1 MDKKSNEQLQ
11 KLRTEVISAGVSS
24 VTPLHVAS
32 ARGAIVRDVEGRE
45 YIDFGGGIGVM
56 NIGHCHPRVVAAI
69 KAQAEKFHHT
79 CFMVSPYEVAIT
91 LAEKLCRITPG
102 QFPKKAMFVNSGA
115 EAVENAVKIARA
127 YTKRPAVIVFDN
139 AYHGRTL
146 LTMTMTSKV
155 KPYKLGFGPFAPE
168 VYRMPFGDT
177 AGPEKLKE
185 IFVKH
190 VNPEAVA
197 CVVAEPVQGEGGFIT
212 PPPGYFQELAR
223 ICRDNGIVFVAD
235 EIQSGMGRTGK
246 MFAIEHWEGVEPDLV
261 TVAKSLG
268 AGMPIA
274 GVVGRR
280 EIMDAVHPWGL
291 GRDLRRQPGGLR
303 GGARGPGGLRDGGHA
318 RQGPGPREEAA
329 RPLRGLRP
337 EVPAR
342 RLDPRHRRHAG
353 AGAREGRAAGA
364 GGGRG
369 QEARRLLSGARPHH
383 PGVRHLQQRHPRAG
397 AVRDHGRRAR
407 EGPRDPRAG
416 HRGGIQI
423 KSAPLNRGEAI
434 WEKSSPDSETG
445 PRPS

>member
-1 MDKKSNEQLQ
+1 MTKKTNSSLNKIREN
-11 KLRTEVISAGVSS
+11 VISDGVSS
-24 VTPLHVAS
+24 LTNIHVKDAC
-32 ARGAIVRDVEGRE
+32 GAIVRDIEGKE

-56 NIGHCHPRVVAAI
+56 NIGHCHPKVVAAI
-69 KAQAEKFHHT
+69 KSQAEKFHHT

-91 LAEKLCRITPG
+91 LADNLCRMTPG
-102 QFPKKAMFVNSGA
+102 QFLKKAVFVNSGA
-115 EAVENAVKIARA
+115 EAVENAVKIARS

-168 VYRMPFGDT
+168 IYRMPFGDT

-212 PPPGYFQELAR
+212 PPAGYFQELAR
-223 ICRDNGIVFVAD
+223 ICRENGIVFVAD

-274 GVVGRR
+274 AVVGRK

-291 GRDLRRQPGGLR
+291 GGTYSANPVASAAALAVLEVFETEDMLGKAQALGKKL
-303 GGARGPGGLRDGGHA
+303 HA
-318 RQGPGPREEAA
+318 RFEDFTRKYPVVASIRGIGAMLGLELVKGERREPAADEAKKLSA
-329 RPLRGLRP
+329 FCLERGLIILVCGTYSNIIRVLAP
-337 EVPAR
+337 FVITDAELEKGLGIIEEGLAVIS
-342 RLDPRHRRHAG
+342 AG
-353 AGAREGRAAGA
+353 
-364 GGGRG
+364 
-369 QEARRLLSGARPHH
+369 
-383 PGVRHLQQRHPRAG
+383 
-397 AVRDHGRRAR
+397 
-407 EGPRDPRAG
+407 
-416 HRGGIQI
+416 
-423 KSAPLNRGEAI
+423 
-434 WEKSSPDSETG
+434 
-445 PRPS
+445 